1 VGLPLELSSSTNIV
15 NNLLDVKFVSIKPP
29 LQHDEGDV
37 GTDTP
42 EIIVTDELTNIRKAI
57 DDPV

>member
-1 VGLPLELSSSTNIV
+1 MV

-29 LQHDEGDV
+29 LQHDDGDV